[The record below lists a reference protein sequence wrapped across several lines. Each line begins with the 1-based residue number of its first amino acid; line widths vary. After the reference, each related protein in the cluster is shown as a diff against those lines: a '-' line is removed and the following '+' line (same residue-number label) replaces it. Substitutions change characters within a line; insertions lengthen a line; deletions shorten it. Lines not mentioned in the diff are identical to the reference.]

1 MYLLGKNLKFKNGR
15 DIFRPIP
22 TAELSRL
29 ETHSSLF
36 HVAVFAACLLSANK
50 RTIEHKR
57 TKTARS
63 STIKS
68 RKSCSVCILHTFF
81 LPISNFS
88 ASPTFLVPSYC
99 SLFIHD
105 DFLTMT
111 FFYPFDHV
119 MQKEFD
125 VYYNTSVKPPIV
137 SALFSREIHM
147 PKAVLISFRWIK
159 ALFISHKNNKRIKKH
174 QYKRDFTQLFFV
186 AHKWSITNEKKNK
199 IL

>member
-1 MYLLGKNLKFKNGR
+1 MSQFLLLACFLQIRGQLNTKERKQQEAAPSNQESHVQFVYFTRFFYLFQ
-15 DIFRPIP
+15 I
-22 TAELSRL
+22 
-29 ETHSSLF
+29 
-36 HVAVFAACLLSANK
+36 
-50 RTIEHKR
+50 
-57 TKTARS
+57 
-63 STIKS
+63 
-68 RKSCSVCILHTFF
+68 
-81 LPISNFS
+81 
-88 ASPTFLVPSYC
+88 FLVPSYC

-137 SALFSREIHM
+137 SAHFSREIHM